1 MVRVEKIALDAVE
14 IAGRLVAHDGRT
26 AGVAINFILPEHHD
40 QAVIE
45 ITDYLN
51 SVLAE
56 ARANHPAI
64 DYYMTGDVVMNRA
77 FADVTQSDMET
88 LTPIVFVIIVGAT
101 IILLRSILGTV
112 AIVAVL
118 VFVEAVS

>member
-14 IAGRLVAHDGRT
+14 IAGRLVAYDGRT
-26 AGVAINFILPEHHD
+26 AGVAINFILPENHD

-64 DYYMTGDVVMNRA
+64 DYYMTGDVVMNRT
-77 FADVTQSDMET
+77 FADVTQSDIQ
-88 LTPIVFVIIVGAT
+88 TPWTTYCVCHHRRCHHYFSCVRFSA
-101 IILLRSILGTV
+101 LWPLSPCWCL
-112 AIVAVL
+112 
-118 VFVEAVS
+118 